1 MKEEMRTIALTLA
14 ALAVSLPAYAA
25 GIDSR
30 AYTCAELQS
39 LIASYGYV
47 FIGNPDFQDFVVAD
61 ESFCSGGSIV
71 RPRSVAT
78 RDLPECPV
86 RYCVPVSGRVP

>member
-1 MKEEMRTIALTLA
+1 MTRLVLALA
-14 ALAVSLPAYAA
+14 ALAVSFPALAA

-30 AYTCAELQS
+30 AYTCGQLQS

-61 ESFCSGGSIV
+61 ESFCSGGEIS

-78 RDLPECPV
+78 RDRPECPV
-86 RYCVPVSGRVP
+86 LYCVPVPGRMP

>member
-1 MKEEMRTIALTLA
+1 MKTLALALA
-14 ALAVSLPAYAA
+14 ALALSFPALAA

-30 AYTCAELQS
+30 TYSCAEVQS
-39 LIASYGYV
+39 LIARNGFV

-61 ESFCSGGSIV
+61 RSFCSAGDIAQ
-71 RPRSVAT
+71 PRSVAT

-86 RYCVPVSGRVP
+86 LYCVPAPENAP